1 MKKFKSKWITNILA
15 VIELAVV
22 LALCA
27 YLGTLTA
34 CLMGTYCE
42 SDNPV
47 ITEIVEQKE
56 GNDYE

>member
-1 MKKFKSKWITNILA
+1 MKNFKSKWVTTSLA
-15 VIELAVV
+15 VIEFGVV

-42 SDNPV
+42 ADNQV
-47 ITEIVEQKE
+47 ITEIAQQKE
-56 GNDYE
+56 GNDYD